1 MKFQQRFRFN
11 KSLSLHLFVKI
22 LIDPVLMISTLFT
35 LVIYFEGKLTSPYI
49 VLSVI
54 LFALSF
60 PGAWVTTKKIRQ
72 DAINTA
78 NQWVLIVGLLLF
90 FGYATGYLYQFSHR
104 VISMWVLVTPLVLI
118 ISHFFVNWYFS
129 SVHYLSKVKKTAVI
143 VGFNEL
149 GKQLEEKLNEN
160 TELAIEFKGYFD
172 VFSVLDNAELS
183 SSHSL
188 LGSIEQLPAYVKK
201 YSIEVIYIALP
212 PSLHDE
218 IIMLLDDLK
227 DTTSSIYFVPNFFI
241 ADLIQARIDEIGGM
255 PIVAVCETPFSGFNG
270 LIKRVS
276 DLLIASFVVCL
287 ILPVL
292 FLLACGVKLSSPGP
306 IIFKQRRYGLDG
318 EEIVVYKFRS
328 MTVTED
334 SGIVKQATK
343 DDKRVT
349 KFGQFIRKTSLDE
362 LPQFINVLQGRMSIV
377 GPRPHAVSHNEMYR
391 KLIKGYMVRHKV
403 KPGITGW
410 AQVNGFRGE
419 TASVASMKSRIDY
432 DIEYLKTWSLAL
444 DVKIVLLTVTL
455 IFKDSQ
461 AY

>member
-1 MKFQQRFRFN
+1 MKFQQHFRFN

-22 LIDPVLMISTLFT
+22 LIDPVLMISTLFFF
-35 LVIYFEGKLTSPYI
+35 VIYFEGKLSSPYI

-60 PGAWVTTKKIRQ
+60 PGAWVNTKKFGQ
-72 DAINTA
+72 DVINTL

-104 VISMWVLVTPLVLI
+104 VISIWVIVTPLMLI
-118 ISHFFVNWYFS
+118 ISHYLVNLYFS
-129 SVHYLSKVKKTAVI
+129 SIHYISQVKKTAVI
-143 VGFNEL
+143 VGLNEL
-149 GKQLEEKLNEN
+149 GNQLEKKLKEN

-172 VFSVLDNAELS
+172 VSPSVGSTGSDSNS
-183 SSHSL
+183 SL
-188 LGSIEQLPAYVKK
+188 LGSVEQLSAYVKK
-201 YSIEVIYIALP
+201 NGIEVIYIALP

-218 IIMLLDDLK
+218 IIILLDDLK

-241 ADLIQARIDEIGGM
+241 ADLIQARIDEIGGI
-255 PIVAVCETPFSGFNG
+255 PIVAVCETPFFGFNG
-270 LIKRVS
+270 LIKRAS
-276 DLLIASFVVCL
+276 DLVAASLVVCL
-287 ILPVL
+287 ILPIL
-292 FLLACGVKLSSPGP
+292 MILALGVRLSSPGP

-318 EEIVVYKFRS
+318 NEIVVYKFRS

-334 SGIVKQATK
+334 DNLVKQATK
-343 DDKRVT
+343 VDKRVT

-391 KLIKGYMVRHKV
+391 KLIKGYMIRHKV

-410 AQVNGFRGE
+410 AQVNGYRGE
-419 TASVASMKSRIDY
+419 TASVDSMKNRIDY
-432 DIEYLKTWSLAL
+432 DIEYLKSWSLGL
-444 DVKIVLLTVTL
+444 DVKIVLLTVSL